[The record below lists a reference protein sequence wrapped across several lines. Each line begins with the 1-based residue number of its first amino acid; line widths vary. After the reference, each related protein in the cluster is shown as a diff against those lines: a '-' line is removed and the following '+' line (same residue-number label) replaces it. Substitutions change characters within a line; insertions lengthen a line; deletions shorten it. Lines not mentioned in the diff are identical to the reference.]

1 MPDDL
6 AAAIQ
11 RHRDGDLAGAATA
24 YRALLAEREDGTA
37 MCNLGAIVR
46 AEGRLEEAEAL
57 LRRAV
62 KLQAGRTPARLNLAN
77 LLWRT
82 RRLEEAAGL
91 YEEILRI
98 DPAHAEATV
107 NLACTRLA
115 QGDDAAGWALYDQ
128 RPERLASRGRRLSF
142 PEWRGEPLAGKRL
155 FILAEQ
161 GFGDLI
167 LAARF
172 LGRLGAAKV
181 TFACWPPLCRLFA
194 HLPIEL
200 VPWKDGIAVPPHDY
214 WALPL
219 SLPRW
224 AAAQPVPYLSGA
236 RLSGAGGHAG
246 GVGIAWQGN
255 ARPDPGRSL
264 PAALGAELLAMPGAV
279 SLDPADSGAGD
290 FQDTADIVAGCE
302 RVISID
308 TSAAH
313 LAGAMG
319 KPVWLLLQYESAD
332 WRWRRTRPWYPNI
345 EIIRQPRP
353 GDWASVVE
361 QVRRRSGL
369 SDRGAPARP

>member
-1 MPDDL
+1 MQSDL

-11 RHRDGDLAGAATA
+11 RHRDGDLAGAAEA
-24 YRALLAEREDGTA
+24 YRAILAGREDGVA

-46 AEGRLEEAEAL
+46 AEGRLEEAEGL

-62 KLQAGRTPARLNLAN
+62 ELQPGRTPARLNLAN

-82 RRLEEAAGL
+82 RRLEAAAGL
-91 YEEILRI
+91 YEQILRI
-98 DPAHAEATV
+98 DPGHAEATV

-115 QGDDAAGWALYDQ
+115 QGDDGSGWALYDQ
-128 RPERLASRGRRLSF
+128 RPERLKSRGRRLSF

-172 LGRLGAAKV
+172 LGRLGAAQV

-194 HLPIEL
+194 HLPVDLI
-200 VPWKDGIAVPPHDY
+200 PWQDGIAVPPHDY

-224 AAAQPVPYLSGA
+224 AAAQPVPYLHGA
-236 RLSGAGGHAG
+236 SRRTG

-264 PAALGAELLAMPGAV
+264 PAALGAELLALPGAV
-279 SLDPADSGAGD
+279 SLDPADSAAGD

-308 TSAAH
+308 TSVAH

-332 WRWRRTRPWYPNI
+332 WRWRDTRPWYPGI
-345 EIIRQPRP
+345 EIIRQSRP
-353 GDWASVVE
+353 GDWASVLE
-361 QVRRRSGL
+361 DVRRRSGL

>member
-1 MPDDL
+1 MADDL

-11 RHRDGDLAGAATA
+11 RHRDGDLAGAAA
-24 YRALLAEREDGTA
+24 GYRAVLAEREDGTA

-62 KLQAGRTPARLNLAN
+62 QLQDGRTPARLNLAN

-98 DPAHAEATV
+98 DPAHAEAQV

-128 RPERLASRGRRLSF
+128 RPERRASQGWKLSF

-155 FILAEQ
+155 FVLAEQ

-167 LAARF
+167 LTARY
-172 LGRLGAAKV
+172 LGGLGAAQI

-194 HLPIEL
+194 HLPVDLI
-200 VPWKDGIAVPPHDY
+200 PWKDGMAVPPHDY
-214 WALPL
+214 WTLPL

-224 AAAQPVPYLSGA
+224 AKAEPVPYLSGVA
-236 RLSGAGGHAG
+236 RQSG

-264 PAALGAELLAMPGAV
+264 PAALGAELLALPGAI
-279 SLDPADSGAGD
+279 SLDPADSGARD
-290 FQDTADIVAGCE
+290 FQDTADLVAGCE

-332 WRWRRTRPWYPNI
+332 WRWRETRPWYPAI
-345 EIIRQPRP
+345 EIIRQSRP
-353 GDWASVVE
+353 GDWASVLDE
-361 QVRRRSGL
+361 VRRRSGV
-369 SDRGAPARP
+369 SDRGAPVRP